1 MFKASQDTC
10 FHRPLT
16 SQTRRAG
23 VTRGLLVAPLLLLS
37 GAQLLTGCQ
46 DVSEPKIV
54 LTQAQ
59 WKEVE
64 KHILKEEPSPQHK
77 LNVNYGNEIELI
89 GFDVEPAE
97 LEAGKQATFTWYWKA
112 LKAPSK
118 NWEVFI
124 HFDAKDKPLRQG
136 LDHHPVDGLFKT
148 SLWKKGQIIKDI
160 QTVTIREDFPTTD
173 AVPYIGLY
181 HGNGVD
187 ARLMIVNGAEKTE
200 DRRAV
205 GPTLKVKGGK
215 GAVKADARNKPQT
228 PPIYSPAKWTAEQVK
243 GLELDGKIEEELW
256 ASVPTA
262 KLEPFGKGQ
271 NQATWAKIAYTDDA
285 LYIAAH
291 LEDGHIWGNLK
302 DRDSS
307 TWKEEVF
314 ELFLDTN
321 RDGKDYLELQVT
333 PNNVVFDANFKTRLG
348 TGEGSTEEQIKAAS
362 AWNYEGLVS
371 AVHVDG
377 TLNDVEKEDKFWSV
391 ELKLPFAALPGADGG
406 KAPANGTS
414 WALNMY
420 RFDRPTKEQSFAY
433 AWSRLT
439 RGTFHDV
446 PKFGVLRFGSTIDK
460 NQLMLLRQQQGDRS
474 RSKPLGAPVK
484 LTPSQKQQLKIDPRT
499 LRRKMP
505 TPSPLQLKPHKGLEK
520 K

>member
-1 MFKASQDTC
+1 MFNATRYTST
-10 FHRPLT
+10 HLT
-16 SQTRRAG
+16 TSSTTRRMA
-23 VTRGLLVAPLLLLS
+23 RGLLVAPLLLLG
-37 GAQLLTGCQ
+37 GAQLLSGCQ

-112 LKAPSK
+112 LETPSK

-148 SLWKKGQIIKDI
+148 SLWKKGQIVKDV
-160 QTVTIREDFPTTD
+160 QTVTLREDFPTTE
-173 AVPYIGLY
+173 AIPYIGLY
-181 HGNGVD
+181 NGQGIN
-187 ARLMIVNGAEKTE
+187 ARLMIVNNAEKTD
-200 DRRAV
+200 DRRAI

-215 GAVKADARNKPQT
+215 GAAAKAANQDKPQA
-228 PPIYSPAKWTAEQVK
+228 PPVYSPSKWTAEQAK
-243 GLELDGKIEEELW
+243 ALALDGKIDEELW
-256 ASVPTA
+256 GSVPTI

-271 NQATWAKIAYTDDA
+271 NQATWAKIAYTEEA
-285 LYIAAH
+285 LYVAAH
-291 LEDGHIWGNLK
+291 LEDAHIWGDLK
-302 DRDSS
+302 ERDSS

-321 RDGKDYLELQVT
+321 RDAKDYLELQVT
-333 PNNVVFDANFKTRLG
+333 PNNVIFDANFKTRLG
-348 TGEGSTEEQIKAAS
+348 TGEGSTKDQIKAAS
-362 AWNYEGLVS
+362 SWNYEGLVS

-377 TLNDVEKEDKFWSV
+377 TINDVEKEDKSWSV
-391 ELKLPFAALPGADGG
+391 EIKLPFAALPGAEG
-406 KAPANGTS
+406 KAPADGTS

-446 PKFGVLRFGSTIDK
+446 PKFGVLRFGSSIDPST
-460 NQLMLLRQQQGDRS
+460 LMRLRQQGDRS
-474 RSKPLGAPVK
+474 KGSTLGVPLKLAPG
-484 LTPSQKQQLKIDPRT
+484 QKQQLKLDPRT

-505 TPSPLQLKPHKGLEK
+505 TPTPMQIKPQKTLEK